1 MTNEQVSRGAPSS
14 GGRDLARRFTTL
26 FGPISRPLAGRR
38 WFRLWAV
45 LHHVGRTSGRA
56 YAIPVVARRT
66 ADGFVIPLPFGE
78 GTQWVRNL
86 QAAGGGTLRWDGR
99 DHAFVD
105 PVIVDADAVAADFGG
120 FERAIMRR
128 AGASFVRVHDAPL
141 STTRGDANR

>member
-1 MTNEQVSRGAPSS
+1 MANERVSRGAPRG

-38 WFRLWAV
+38 WFRLWGV
-45 LHHVGRTSGRA
+45 LHHVGRKSGRT
-56 YAIPVVARRT
+56 YATPVVVRRT

-99 DHAFVD
+99 DYRFVD
-105 PVIVDADAVAADFGG
+105 PVIVDLDAVADSFRG
-120 FERAIMRR
+120 FERAVLRR
-128 AGASFVRVHDAPL
+128 GGASLVRVRDATDPAAD
-141 STTRGDANR
+141 RPNA